1 MNKQATWKRKQT
13 PSEVIAALTD
23 FARLSQQASVLLAH
37 KHETDATLGLSILT
51 RLLSL
56 CSADQGTFVLS
67 FQAQGSGKQS
77 IPVAALADQHAFPL
91 VIRSRMSEEVVTTA
105 LALFSPDGPDIQV
118 PATMPHLLIW
128 RRIIR
133 TQSEEES
140 QASGRSL
147 ETQHEPK
154 PSVPVAPLVYAYF
167 LLHWSATEHKR
178 AEQVLISEQD
188 LLPLMADAVDAVL
201 VNMVLA
207 RRVQDLEH
215 LVYHNVERNNELL
228 KAELLA
234 TVSHELRSP
243 LASIKGYTT
252 TLLRHDQRISPE
264 ERHEFLVAIS
274 SANTRLETI
283 VNRLL
288 EVSELETNTVPFE
301 PAPVNLIHLV
311 QEALTSA
318 RRFAGDETTPR
329 EAMERPSLTYT
340 SRIEQ
345 EYDATLADGLIIQ
358 GDRRL
363 LRKLLDHLLEN
374 AMQYSPPNGKIE
386 VGLRALGH
394 QEALVALQQQW
405 QEVEPPVMVGPAT
418 NHRAV
423 PLIEIWVKD
432 TGSGITPEDLQHIFG
447 RFYRVDM
454 SLTRDVNGLGLGL
467 TICKSIVELHR
478 GTIWVESEVGRG
490 STFHVL
496 LPQQA
501 YGEPATKESI

>member
-1 MNKQATWKRKQT
+1 MSGGTGQKSEGMMNKQATWTSKRT
-13 PSEVIAALTD
+13 PFEVIAALTD
-23 FARLSQQASVLLAH
+23 FARLSQQASALLAH
-37 KHETDATLGLSILT
+37 AHGTSTTLGLSILT

-56 CSADQGTFVLS
+56 CSADQGAFVLS
-67 FQAQGSGKQS
+67 FQAQGNGKQTLS
-77 IPVAALADQHAFPL
+77 AATLADQHAFPL
-91 VIRSRMSEEVVTTA
+91 VICSRMSIDLVTTA
-105 LALFSPDGPDIQV
+105 LALFSPDGMDIQV

-133 TQSEEES
+133 TQPEEEG
-140 QASGRSL
+140 QASGRPL
-147 ETQHEPK
+147 H
-154 PSVPVAPLVYAYF
+154 APLAYAYF
-167 LLHWSATEHKR
+167 LLHWSGTEHKT
-178 AEQVLISEQD
+178 ADLATISEQD
-188 LLPLMADAVDAVL
+188 LLPLMTDAVDAVL
-201 VNMVLA
+201 VNLVLA

-215 LVYHNVERNNELL
+215 LVHHNVERNNELL

-243 LASIKGYTT
+243 LASVKGYTT
-252 TLLRHDQRISPE
+252 TLLRHDQQISPE

-274 SANTRLETI
+274 SASTRLETI

-288 EVSELETNTVPFE
+288 EVSELETKTVPFE
-301 PAPVNLIHLV
+301 PTPVNLIHLV

-318 RRFAGDETTPR
+318 RHFAGDEATPR
-329 EAMERPSLTYT
+329 EETDRPLLTYT
-340 SRIEQ
+340 LHIEQ
-345 EYDATLADGLIIQ
+345 EYDATLNDGLIIQ

-363 LRKLLDHLLEN
+363 LRNLLDHLLEN

-478 GTIWVESEVGRG
+478 GTIWVESEV
-490 STFHVL
+490 
-496 LPQQA
+496 
-501 YGEPATKESI
+501 E